1 MGARRT
7 NYEGQAGRRSQRQEA
22 ASPSPSGIRLAHSS
36 SPQPLPEGAEASQG
50 ANVTSQ
56 PAKQTGAVRTT
67 EPHWQSSLRAIARK
81 AQQDKRHRFGGLYR
95 LLNEQSLRS
104 CFYQLR
110 KAAAP
115 GVDGVTF
122 QIYEQNLDENIRRLV
137 QRLKNKS
144 YHARLVRRKYIP
156 KGEGKWRPLGIP
168 VLEDKLVQLAAAQIL
183 SAIYEADFLTCNQ
196 GYRPGRGAQ
205 QAARQ
210 LAAVLTQGRIEF
222 VVEVDIKGYFEHI
235 QHSWLLKMLAHR
247 VADGALLGLI
257 AKWLKAGILE
267 EDSKIVHPVSGT
279 PQGGSV
285 SPVLA
290 NVYLHYVLDLWFEHK
305 VRKAN
310 QGQSYLIRYADDFV
324 CGFGHRH
331 EAERFVGE
339 LQERLKQFGLE
350 VAPDKT
356 RTLRFGRN
364 GGPHNGRFDFLGFEF
379 YWRLSRQGRPLVQR
393 RTSRKKLHKSVAAFT
408 EWIRRCRHQKLPDT
422 MKTLASKYRGY
433 WNYYGVRGNS
443 KSLEQFF
450 QQTRRILHKW
460 LNRRSQK
467 KSYTARGFERLLR
480 RFQVPRP
487 RIVEKDPVPIRRDPV
502 GVQTAINVLFRR
514 YNHPSSRA

>member
-1 MGARRT
+1 PPGSKSVAREERAVRNLGDPMGARRT

-168 VLEDKLVQLAAAQIL
+168 ALEDKLVQLAAAQIL

-210 LAAVLTQGRIEF
+210 LAAVL
-222 VVEVDIKGYFEHI
+222 
-235 QHSWLLKMLAHR
+235 
-247 VADGALLGLI
+247 
-257 AKWLKAGILE
+257 
-267 EDSKIVHPVSGT
+267 
-279 PQGGSV
+279 
-285 SPVLA
+285 
-290 NVYLHYVLDLWFEHK
+290 
-305 VRKAN
+305 
-310 QGQSYLIRYADDFV
+310 
-324 CGFGHRH
+324 
-331 EAERFVGE
+331 
-339 LQERLKQFGLE
+339 
-350 VAPDKT
+350 
-356 RTLRFGRN
+356 
-364 GGPHNGRFDFLGFEF
+364 
-379 YWRLSRQGRPLVQR
+379 
-393 RTSRKKLHKSVAAFT
+393 
-408 EWIRRCRHQKLPDT
+408 
-422 MKTLASKYRGY
+422 
-433 WNYYGVRGNS
+433 
-443 KSLEQFF
+443 
-450 QQTRRILHKW
+450 
-460 LNRRSQK
+460 
-467 KSYTARGFERLLR
+467 
-480 RFQVPRP
+480 
-487 RIVEKDPVPIRRDPV
+487 
-502 GVQTAINVLFRR
+502 
-514 YNHPSSRA
+514 